1 MTDRAEQL
9 GRERVP
15 VLLLRFS
22 IPAIVGM
29 LVQALYNVVDR
40 IFVGHGV
47 GAHGIAGLTV
57 VFPVM
62 LVIMAFSMLIGL
74 GATALISIKLG
85 EGNRQE
91 AEAIVSTAVGTMVLI
106 SLVISGLGLAFID
119 PLLRLLGASNVIL
132 PYAREYLSVI
142 FYGTVFQ
149 TVSFGMN
156 HFIRAEGNP
165 RRAMS
170 TMLIGAILNT
180 ILDPIFIFGFGW
192 GVKGAA
198 VATVI
203 SQIVSCVWVLSY
215 FLTGQSVVPFRFRGV
230 RIRLP
235 VLLKIISIGFAPWSM
250 QLAASLL
257 NLILT
262 RSLAYYGGDLAISG
276 MGIVYSINTIFMMPI
291 FGINQGVQPIIGY
304 NFGARQYD
312 RVKEA
317 LRLGILGAT
326 GVVTLGWITTRLFP
340 LQLISLFGR
349 GNAEL
354 LALAARAMRIG
365 LLVFPVVGFQVV
377 GSAYF
382 QAVGKPKKAAFLSL
396 SRQLLLLIPA
406 LLILPRFMGLNGVF
420 ISLPAA
426 DVGATLLTAVLL
438 MREMRELGQGQPNPA
453 LARQPQP

>member
-1 MTDRAEQL
+1 MDRAEQL

-15 VLLLRFS
+15 ALLLRFS
-22 IPAIVGM
+22 IPAIIGM

-47 GAHGIAGLTV
+47 GPEGIAGLTV

-74 GATALISIKLG
+74 GATALISIRLG
-85 EGNRQE
+85 EGKQRE
-91 AEAIVSTAVGTMVLI
+91 AEQIVSTAALMLALI
-106 SLVISGLGLAFID
+106 AGIISTLGLTFID
-119 PLLRLLGASNVIL
+119 PLLRLLGASDQIL

-149 TVSFGMN
+149 SVSFGMN

-192 GVKGAA
+192 GVTGAA

-203 SQIVSCVWVLSY
+203 SQVVSCIWVLSY
-215 FLTGQSVVPFRFRGV
+215 FLSGQSVVKFRLKG
-230 RIRLP
+230 IRVELP
-235 VLLKIISIGFAPWSM
+235 VLLKIVSIGFAPWAM

-262 RSLAYYGGDLAISG
+262 RSLAYYGGDVAISG

-304 NFGARQYD
+304 NFGAQQYD
-312 RVKEA
+312 RVREA
-317 LRLGILGAT
+317 LRLGIFGAT
-326 GVVTLGWITTRLFP
+326 GIVTLGWITTRLFP
-340 LQLISLFGR
+340 IQLISLFGR
-349 GNAEL
+349 GDEQL
-354 LALAARAMRIG
+354 LNVAATAMRIG
-365 LLVFPVVGFQVV
+365 LFVFPLVGFQVV
-377 GSAYF
+377 GASYF
-382 QAVGKPKKAAFLSL
+382 QAVGKPKRAAFLSL

-406 LLILPRFMGLNGVF
+406 MLILPRFLGLMGVF
-420 ISLPAA
+420 VSLPAA
-426 DVGATLLTAVLL
+426 DVGSTLLTAVLL
-438 MREMRELGQGQPNPA
+438 AREMKELGPGREPA
-453 LARQPQP
+453 LVGR